1 MWRKNIDDV
10 ESKAPDVG
18 GLVTATVLD
27 KKLGEVK
34 NKIPNE
40 NGLVTTA
47 VLNAKICE
55 VEYQIPD
62 LSVSG
67 LVKIS

>member
-1 MWRKNIDDV
+1 MMLRV
-10 ESKAPDVG
+10 RHLM
-18 GLVTATVLD
+18 LVVLD
-27 KKLGEVK
+27 TKLGEVK

-55 VEYQIPD
+55 VEDKTPD

-67 LVKIS
+67 LVKKS